1 MQLDNIVNEI
11 ITAAY
16 NEAQMSNHEYFT
28 PEHIL
33 YASLFFEEGIDVV
46 ENSGGNVK
54 RLKNQMIK
62 FFKENIETVEDTEPI
77 QTVGIQTILSTAA
90 DHVML
95 SGKELVKIGDVIVAM
110 YDDEESF
117 ASYFL
122 RKQQMKRRD
131 LLNYIAHGISVVD
144 TFDFDSTT
152 KNEVEEPV
160 SFTDNEEDIEYTYD
174 EEEEIDNPNEKEN
187 FLSNFTVELT
197 EKANSGEMDPLIGRQ
212 DILLRTLQVLCRR
225 LKNNPVH
232 VGESGVGKTA
242 ITEGLAQ
249 LIVENKVPKL
259 LQGSKIY
266 YLDMAALLAGTKY
279 RGDFEERIKKVLSE
293 ISKEEK
299 PIVYIDEI
307 HTIVGAGAV
316 SGGSMDASNILKP
329 FLADGKVRFIG
340 STTYDEYKK
349 HFEKDSA
356 LARRFQKI
364 EVPEPSIEDT
374 FDILMGLKDK
384 YEDYH
389 KVIYKE
395 EALKTAVELS
405 SKYIKDRFLPDK
417 AIDIM
422 DEAGAYARLYAGDNE
437 ENIVITVGAVEKIV
451 ASIAKIPEQSVSNNE
466 VDILKNLDN
475 NLKKQVFGQST
486 AIDTLVR
493 AIKRSRAGF
502 NEEDKPIA
510 SLLFVGPTGVGKT
523 EISKQLSISLAVPLI
538 RFDMSEYQE
547 KHTIAR
553 LIGSPPGYVGYEEGG
568 MLIEAIKRNP
578 YCVLLLDEIEK
589 AHPDILNVLLQVM
602 DYATLTDNTGKKA
615 DFRNAILI
623 MTSNA
628 GAREA
633 SKNIIGFGERIGAEG
648 AIAKEV
654 ERVFSPEFRN
664 RLDNIILFNKI
675 DEAMALQIAKKAMK
689 QFEEKLLTKNI
700 KLKVT
705 DNLYD
710 WLSKKGFSEEYGA
723 REINRVVQKEIKTYF
738 VDEVLFGELSK
749 GGSAI
754 VDIVDGKLTIIK
766 GN

>member
-1 MQLDNIVNEI
+1 
-11 ITAAY
+11 
-16 NEAQMSNHEYFT
+16 
-28 PEHIL
+28 
-33 YASLFFEEGIDVV
+33 
-46 ENSGGNVK
+46 
-54 RLKNQMIK
+54 
-62 FFKENIETVEDTEPI
+62 
-77 QTVGIQTILSTAA
+77 
-90 DHVML
+90 ML

-144 TFDFDSTT
+144 TFDFVGTSN
-152 KNEVEEPV
+152 NE
-160 SFTDNEEDIEYTYD
+160 EEDIVEIEEEEEDTQHSYD
-174 EEEEIDNPNEKEN
+174 EEMNNPSEKEH
-187 FLSNFTVELT
+187 FLNNFTVELT
-197 EKANSGEMDPLIGRQ
+197 EKAGRGEMDPLIGRQ
-212 DILLRTLQVLCRR
+212 DILQRTLQVLGRR

-232 VGESGVGKTA
+232 VGEPGVGKTA

-249 LIVENKVPKL
+249 LIVENKVPKI

-266 YLDMAALLAGTKY
+266 YLDMGSLLAGTKY
-279 RGDFEERIKKVLSE
+279 RGDFEERIKKVLRE

-364 EVPEPSIEDT
+364 EVPEPSTEDT
-374 FDILMGLKDK
+374 FDILMGLKER
-384 YEDYH
+384 YEAYH
-389 KVIYKE
+389 KVTYSE
-395 EALKTAVELS
+395 DALKTAVELS

-422 DEAGAYARLYAGDNE
+422 DEAGAYARLYAEGSE

-451 ASIAKIPEQSVSNNE
+451 ASIAKIPEQSVSTNE
-466 VDILKNLDN
+466 TLTLKNLDQ
-475 NLKKQVFGQST
+475 NLKKQVFGQNE
-486 AIDTLVR
+486 AIDIVVR

-502 NEEDKPIA
+502 NEEEKPIA

-523 EISKQLSISLAVPLI
+523 EVSKQLSKSLAIPLI

-547 KHTIAR
+547 KHTVAR
-553 LIGSPPGYVGYEEGG
+553 LIGAPPGYVGYEEGG
-568 MLIEAIKRNP
+568 LLIEAMKKNP
-578 YCVLLLDEIEK
+578 HCVLLLDEIEK
-589 AHPDILNVLLQVM
+589 AHPDIYNVLLQVM
-602 DYATLTDNTGKKA
+602 DYATLTDNTGRKA
-615 DFRNAILI
+615 DFRNVILI

-633 SKNIIGFGERIGAEG
+633 SKNIIGFGDRLESGGAVT
-648 AIAKEV
+648 KEV

-664 RLDNIILFNKI
+664 RLDNIIIFNKI

-700 KLKVT
+700 KLLVT
-705 DNLYD
+705 DNLYV
-710 WLSKKGFSEEYGA
+710 WLSKKGYSEAYGA
-723 REINRVVQKEIKTYF
+723 REINRVVQQEIKTYF
-738 VDEVLFGELSK
+738 VDEVLFGDLSS

-754 VDIVDGKLTIIK
+754 VDIVDGKLTISK
-766 GN
+766 GK

>member
-16 NEAQMSNHEYFT
+16 NEAQMSSHEYFT

-33 YASLFFEEGIDVV
+33 YASLFFEEGIDIV

-54 RLKNQMIK
+54 RLKKQIIK
-62 FFKENIETVEDTEPI
+62 FFKENIEVVEETEPI
-77 QTVGIQTILSTAA
+77 QTIGIQTILSTAA

-95 SGKELVKIGDVIVAM
+95 SGKEVVKIGDVIVAM

-122 RKQQMKRRD
+122 RKQQMRRRD

-144 TFDFDSTT
+144 TFDFVGTSDS
-152 KNEVEEPV
+152 
-160 SFTDNEEDIEYTYD
+160 
-174 EEEEIDNPNEKEN
+174 EEEEPIYFEESEEDVEYTFEEEQDNPSDKEN
-187 FLSNFTVELT
+187 FLSNFTTELT
-197 EKANSGEMDPLIGRQ
+197 EKASRGEMDPLIGRQ
-212 DILLRTLQVLCRR
+212 DILQRTLQVLCRR

-232 VGESGVGKTA
+232 VGEPGVGKTA

-266 YLDMAALLAGTKY
+266 YLDMGSLLAGTKY
-279 RGDFEERIKKVLSE
+279 RGDFEERIKRVLRE

-299 PIVYIDEI
+299 AIVYIDEI
-307 HTIVGAGAV
+307 HTIVGAGSV

-364 EVPEPSIEDT
+364 EVPEPSSGDT
-374 FDILMGLKDK
+374 FNILMGLKDK
-384 YEDYH
+384 YEAYH

-405 SKYIKDRFLPDK
+405 SKYIKDRYLPDK

-422 DEAGAYARLYAGDNE
+422 DEAGAYARLYAEDSE
-437 ENIVITVGAVEKIV
+437 EDIVITEGAVEKIV
-451 ASIAKIPEQSVSNNE
+451 ASIAKIPEKSVSNNE
-466 VDILKNLDN
+466 IESLKNLDLD
-475 NLKKQVFGQST
+475 LKKQVFGQSA

-502 NEEDKPIA
+502 NEEEKPVA

-523 EISKQLSISLAVPLI
+523 EVSKQLSKSLAIPLI

-547 KHTIAR
+547 KHTVAR
-553 LIGSPPGYVGYEEGG
+553 LIGAPPGYVGYEEGG
-568 MLIEAIKRNP
+568 LLIDAMKKNP

-589 AHPDILNVLLQVM
+589 AHPDIFNVLLQVM

-615 DFRNAILI
+615 DFRNVILI

-633 SKNIIGFGERIGAEG
+633 SKHVIGFGDRIGSDG
-648 AIAKEV
+648 AISKEV

-664 RLDNIILFNKI
+664 RLDNIVVFNKI

-689 QFEEKLLTKNI
+689 QFEEKLLAKNI

-705 DNLYD
+705 DNLYS
-710 WLSKKGFSEEYGA
+710 WLSKKGYSEAYGA
-723 REINRVVQKEIKTYF
+723 REINRVVQQEIKTYF
-738 VDEVLFGELSK
+738 VDEVLFGELSS
-749 GGSAI
+749 GGSATI
-754 VDIVDGKLTIIK
+754 DIVDDKLTIVK
-766 GN
+766 ET